1 VPERFPPLLPPRARH
16 LAERFTYGVDE
27 DLARQVSLH
36 PDAGTWFEA
45 QLQRLSVENPK
56 ALAVATWFPLLDLPA
71 PVVREMV
78 TQGQRTKAQ
87 CADELLARTF
97 ARRVLSTHQ
106 VHETMVDF
114 WSNLLY
120 VPVQEPRSW
129 PWRADLD
136 RVVRQHALGTYADL
150 LAAVTVHPAMT
161 GYLTN
166 DLNRAGGLNEN
177 LGRELLELHSVGRRS
192 GYTER
197 DVVHSARMLTG
208 WTLATTTT
216 FRAGYDPARHVT
228 GRIRVLD
235 FTHPNDDPDGRAAT
249 EAYLR
254 HLALHPA
261 TARRIAERLAVR
273 FVSDDPP
280 RALVNAVAKAYRQS
294 GSDIKTTLRALVG
307 HPQFHKARWEKS
319 RNPSDDV
326 VHMARVLDLDPT
338 GAGDGAFIW
347 YLLRQAATQGQV
359 SFRWPAPDGWPEHSA
374 GYLSASRVLRAW
386 TSRYDVSGTSG
397 PVLFSV
403 DVPSKASRLPT
414 TWPLTLGQ
422 VVEHQSQQLLGR
434 AADRDLKRAVARV
447 LDLPATASLA
457 GPDDLGEREYQL
469 LRGTVLN
476 SPKGLQR

>member
-1 VPERFPPLLPPRARH
+1 MPERFPPLLPPRARH

-208 WTLATTTT
+208 WTLATVTTPPDTSPGASGSSTSPTPTTT
-216 FRAGYDPARHVT
+216 
-228 GRIRVLD
+228 
-235 FTHPNDDPDGRAAT
+235 
-249 EAYLR
+249 
-254 HLALHPA
+254 
-261 TARRIAERLAVR
+261 
-273 FVSDDPP
+273 
-280 RALVNAVAKAYRQS
+280 
-294 GSDIKTTLRALVG
+294 
-307 HPQFHKARWEKS
+307 
-319 RNPSDDV
+319 
-326 VHMARVLDLDPT
+326 PT
-338 GAGDGAFIW
+338 GAPPPRPTCATSRCTRRP
-347 YLLRQAATQGQV
+347 LAA
-359 SFRWPAPDGWPEHSA
+359 SPSAWP
-374 GYLSASRVLRAW
+374 SAS
-386 TSRYDVSGTSG
+386 S
-397 PVLFSV
+397 
-403 DVPSKASRLPT
+403 PT
-414 TWPLTLGQ
+414 TRR
-422 VVEHQSQQLLGR
+422 GR
-434 AADRDLKRAVARV
+434 W
-447 LDLPATASLA
+447 
-457 GPDDLGEREYQL
+457 
-469 LRGTVLN
+469 
-476 SPKGLQR
+476 